1 MRNASVN
8 NLDLKGYSVLF
19 MISFNNVSKNYGG
32 QILYENASFILRPGD
47 KVGLVGPNGAGKTTV
62 FRVLMK
68 EEGFDGGSITVPEKI
83 RVAYFSQNIGEMKG
97 RTVIEEVMSG
107 SAKASEL
114 AVQIRKI
121 EKMLENDLD
130 PDEMEKVLI
139 QLGDYQT
146 EFEKLGGYDLDVR
159 AKEII
164 TGLGV
169 MPYDHDRDVGLFSG
183 GWRMRIALAKVLI
196 QAPDVILLDE
206 PTNYLDLESIVW
218 LEDWLKSFK
227 GAVLMTSHDRDFMNG
242 IVNRIIEVNNKAIT
256 TYTGDYDYYEKEK
269 EIRKVQQVAQYE
281 SQQAMLQ
288 KEEEFIAKFAARASH
303 AAQVQSRVKKIDKIE
318 RVELPPED
326 VVMDFSFPVPPR
338 GSNDIVIMKNL
349 AKTWMR
355 DDGTPQKVFSDL
367 TATVNRLDKIAVVGV
382 NGAGKSTLL
391 KVICGLTEASGG
403 ETSLGPSI
411 KAGYFSQFSL
421 DLLNPENTVLEE
433 ISSRL
438 PLASNGYIR
447 NLLAAFLFRGDDVE
461 KKIKILSGGEKSR
474 VVLATLMSNSNN
486 LLVLDEPTNHLD
498 LKSRDVLLKALKD
511 FEGTV
516 MYVSHDRHFLHGLS
530 NRVFEVDKG
539 GIRVFESNF
548 QYYMDKKN
556 AEG

>member
-1 MRNASVN
+1 
-8 NLDLKGYSVLF
+8 

-68 EEGFDGGSITVPEKI
+68 EEGFDGGSITVPEKV

-114 AVQIRKI
+114 ASEMRKI
-121 EKMLENDLD
+121 EVMLESDLD

-169 MPYDHDRDVGLFSG
+169 MPYDHERDVGLFSG

-218 LEDWLKSFK
+218 LEEWLKGFK

-242 IVNRIIEVNNKAIT
+242 IVNRIIEVANKAIT

-269 EIRKVQQVAQYE
+269 EIRKVQQIAQYE

-303 AAQVQSRVKKIDKIE
+303 AAQVQSRVKKIDKID

-326 VVMDFSFPVPPR
+326 IVMDFTFPVPGR
-338 GSNDIVIMKNL
+338 GSNDVVAMKGL
-349 AKTWMR
+349 AKNWTR
-355 DDGTPQKVFSDL
+355 DDGTIHKVFSDL

-391 KVICGLTEASGG
+391 KVICKLTEASSGDCVV
-403 ETSLGPSI
+403 GPSI
-411 KAGYFSQFSL
+411 QVGYFSQFSL
-421 DLLNPENTVLEE
+421 DLLNPDNTVLEE
-433 ISSRL
+433 ISNRL
-438 PLASNGYIR
+438 PQASNGYIR

-461 KKIKILSGGEKSR
+461 KKIKVLSGGEKSR
-474 VVLATLMSNSNN
+474 VVLATLMSSNNN
-486 LLVLDEPTNHLD
+486 LLILDEPTNHLD
-498 LKSRDVLLKALKD
+498 LKSRDVLLNALKT

-539 GIRVFESNF
+539 GIRVFDSNF
-548 QYYMDKKN
+548 QYYVEKKKT
-556 AEG
+556 EG

>member
-1 MRNASVN
+1 
-8 NLDLKGYSVLF
+8 

-47 KVGLVGPNGAGKTTV
+47 KAGLVGPNGAGKTTV

-68 EEGFDGGSITVPEKI
+68 EEGIDGGSITVPDKI

-114 AVQIRKI
+114 AREMRRI
-121 EKMLENDLD
+121 EKLLETDLD

-164 TGLGV
+164 TGLGI

-196 QAPDVILLDE
+196 QTPDVILLDE

-218 LEDWLKSFK
+218 LEEWLKSFK

-242 IVNRIIEVNNKAIT
+242 IVNRIIEVANKTIT
-256 TYTGDYDYYEKEK
+256 TYTGNYDYYEKEK
-269 EIRKVQQVAQYE
+269 EIRKEQQIAQYE
-281 SQQAMLQ
+281 SQQAMLA

-303 AAQVQSRVKKIDKIE
+303 AAQVQSRVKKLDKID

-326 VVMDFSFPVPPR
+326 IVMDFTFPEPPR
-338 GSNDIVIMKNL
+338 GSNDVVTMKNL
-349 AKTWMR
+349 SKTWTR
-355 DDGTPQKVFSDL
+355 DDGTPHKVFSGL

-391 KVICGLTEASGG
+391 KTICGLTEPSSG
-403 ETSLGPSI
+403 EVALGPSI

-421 DLLNPENTVLEE
+421 DLLDPEATILEE

-438 PLASNGYIR
+438 PHASNGYIR

-461 KKIKILSGGEKSR
+461 KKIKVLSGGEKSR
-474 VVLATLMSNSNN
+474 VVLATLMSNNNN
-486 LLVLDEPTNHLD
+486 LLILDEPTNHLD
-498 LKSRDVLLKALKD
+498 LKSRDVLLKALKEFD
-511 FEGTV
+511 GTV

-539 GIRVFESNF
+539 GIRVFESNY
-548 QYYMDKKN
+548 QYYLDKKKSEAN
-556 AEG
+556 A

>member
-1 MRNASVN
+1 
-8 NLDLKGYSVLF
+8 
-19 MISFNNVSKNYGG
+19 MISFNNVSKHYGG

-68 EEGFDGGSITVPEKI
+68 EEGFDGGSITVPEKV

-114 AVQIRKI
+114 AQKMRVI
-121 EKMLENDLD
+121 ETKLENDLD

-139 QLGDYQT
+139 ELGDYQT

-196 QAPDVILLDE
+196 QQPDVMLMDE

-218 LEDWLKSFK
+218 LEQWLKDYK

-242 IVNRIIEVNNKAIT
+242 IVNRIIEVANKQIT

-326 VVMDFSFPVPPR
+326 IVMDFSFPTPPR
-338 GSNDIVIMKNL
+338 GSNDVVMMKDL
-349 AKTWMR
+349 AKNWTR
-355 DDGTPQKVFSDL
+355 DDGTLHKIFSGL
-367 TATVNRLDKIAVVGV
+367 TATVNRQDKISVVGV

-391 KVICGLTEASGG
+391 KVICNLTEASGG
-403 ETSLGPSI
+403 ECSIGPSI
-411 KAGYFSQFSL
+411 QVGYFSQFSL
-421 DLLNPENTVLEE
+421 DLLNPENTVLDE
-433 ISSRL
+433 ISNRL
-438 PLASNGYIR
+438 PHASNGYIR

-461 KKIKILSGGEKSR
+461 KKIKVLSGGEKSR
-474 VVLATLMSNSNN
+474 VVLATLMSSNNN

-498 LKSRDVLLKALKD
+498 LKSRDVLLNALKTFD
-511 FEGTV
+511 GTV
-516 MYVSHDRHFLHGLS
+516 MFVSHDRHFLHGLS

-539 GIRVFESNF
+539 GIRVFDTNF
-548 QYYMDKKN
+548 QYYLDKKKS
-556 AEG
+556 EE

>member
-1 MRNASVN
+1 
-8 NLDLKGYSVLF
+8 
-19 MISFNNVSKNYGG
+19 MISFNNVSKHYGG

-68 EEGFDGGSITVPEKI
+68 EEGFDGGSITVPEKV

-114 AVQIRKI
+114 AQKMRVI
-121 EKMLENDLD
+121 ETKLENDLD

-139 QLGDYQT
+139 ELGDYQT

-196 QAPDVILLDE
+196 QQPDVMLMDE

-218 LEDWLKSFK
+218 LEQWLKDYK

-326 VVMDFSFPVPPR
+326 IVMDFSFPTPPR
-338 GSNDIVIMKNL
+338 GSNDVVMMKEL
-349 AKTWMR
+349 AKNWTR
-355 DDGTPQKVFSDL
+355 DDGTLHKIFSGL

-391 KVICGLTEASGG
+391 KVICNLTEASGG
-403 ETSLGPSI
+403 ECSIGPSI
-411 KAGYFSQFSL
+411 QVGYFSQFSL
-421 DLLNPENTVLEE
+421 DLLNPENTVLDE
-433 ISSRL
+433 ISNRL
-438 PLASNGYIR
+438 PHASNGYIR

-474 VVLATLMSNSNN
+474 VVLATLMSSNNN
-486 LLVLDEPTNHLD
+486 LLILDEPTNHLD
-498 LKSRDVLLKALKD
+498 LKSRDVLLNALKTFD
-511 FEGTV
+511 GTV

-539 GIRVFESNF
+539 GIRVFDTNF
-548 QYYMDKKN
+548 QYYVDKKKE
-556 AEG
+556 EG

>member
-1 MRNASVN
+1 
-8 NLDLKGYSVLF
+8 
-19 MISFNNVSKNYGG
+19 
-32 QILYENASFILRPGD
+32 
-47 KVGLVGPNGAGKTTV
+47 
-62 FRVLMK
+62 MK

-114 AVQIRKI
+114 AVEIRKI
-121 EKMLENDLD
+121 EKMLDGEIPLSDT
-130 PDEMEKVLI
+130 EMEKVLNK
-139 QLGDYQT
+139 LGDYQT
-146 EFEKLGGYDLDVR
+146 DFEKLGGYDLDTR

-169 MPYDHDRDVGLFSG
+169 MPYDHDRDVSLFSG
-183 GWRMRIALAKVLI
+183 GWRMRIALAKILI
-196 QAPDVILLDE
+196 QVPDVILLDE

-218 LEDWLKSFK
+218 LEEWLKGFK

-242 IVNRIIEVNNKAIT
+242 IVNRIIEVNNKTIT

-269 EIRKVQQVAQYE
+269 DIRKDQ
-281 SQQAMLQ
+281 QQAQFERQQDMLA

-303 AAQVQSRVKKIDKIE
+303 AAQVQSRVKKLDKIE
-318 RVELPPED
+318 RVEMPPED
-326 VVMDFSFPVPPR
+326 IVMDFSFPVPPR
-338 GSNDIVIMKNL
+338 GSNDIVITKDLGKSWN
-349 AKTWMR
+349 R
-355 DDGTPQKVFSDL
+355 DDGVLHKVFSGL

-391 KVICGLTEASGG
+391 KVICGLTEASSG
-403 ETSLGPSI
+403 ESSLGPSI

-433 ISSRL
+433 ITQRL

-447 NLLAAFLFRGDDVE
+447 NLLAAFLFRGDDVD

-474 VVLATLMSNSNN
+474 VVLATLMSNNNN
-486 LLVLDEPTNHLD
+486 LLILDEPTNHLD
-498 LKSRDVLLKALKD
+498 LKSREVLLNALKE

-548 QYYMDKKN
+548 QYYVEKKK
-556 AEG
+556 AEV

>member
-1 MRNASVN
+1 
-8 NLDLKGYSVLF
+8 

-47 KVGLVGPNGAGKTTV
+47 KAGLVGPNGAGKTTV

-68 EEGFDGGSITVPEKI
+68 EEGFDGGSITVPDKI

-114 AVQIRKI
+114 ATEIRKI
-121 EKMLENDLD
+121 EKKLEEELD

-146 EFEKLGGYDLDVR
+146 EFEKLGGYDLDTR

-183 GWRMRIALAKVLI
+183 GWRMRIALAKILI
-196 QAPDVILLDE
+196 QNPDVILLDE

-218 LEDWLKSFK
+218 LEEWLKSFK

-242 IVNRIIEVNNKAIT
+242 IVNRIIEVANKTIT

-269 EIRKVQQVAQYE
+269 EIRKVQQIAQFE

-303 AAQVQSRVKKIDKIE
+303 AAQVQSRVKKLDKID
-318 RVELPPED
+318 RVELPAED
-326 VVMDFSFPVPPR
+326 IVMDFSFPEPPR
-338 GSNDIVIMKNL
+338 GSNDVVTMRDL
-349 AKTWMR
+349 AKTWTR
-355 DDGTPQKVFSDL
+355 DDGTPHRVFSGL
-367 TATVNRLDKIAVVGV
+367 TATVHRLDKIAVVGV

-391 KVICGLTEASGG
+391 KTICGLTEPSGG
-403 ETSLGPSI
+403 EVSLGPSI

-421 DLLNPENTVLEE
+421 DLLDPESTVLEE

-438 PLASNGYIR
+438 PHASNGYIR

-461 KKIKILSGGEKSR
+461 KKIKVLSGGEKSR
-474 VVLATLMSNSNN
+474 VVLATLMSNNNN
-486 LLVLDEPTNHLD
+486 LLILDEPTNHLD
-498 LKSRDVLLKALKD
+498 LKSRDVLLKALKEFD
-511 FEGTV
+511 GTV

-539 GIRVFESNF
+539 GIRIFESGF
-548 QYYMDKKN
+548 HYYVDKKK
-556 AEG
+556 AEGHA

>member
-1 MRNASVN
+1 
-8 NLDLKGYSVLF
+8 

-114 AVQIRKI
+114 ARKMREI
-121 EKMLENDLD
+121 ELKLESDLD
-130 PDEMEKVLI
+130 PDEMEKVLFE
-139 QLGDYQT
+139 LGDYQT

-196 QAPDVILLDE
+196 QNPDVILLDE

-218 LEDWLKSFK
+218 LEEWLKAFK

-242 IVNRIIEVNNKAIT
+242 IVNRIIEVANKAIT

-326 VVMDFSFPVPPR
+326 IVMDFSFPTPPR
-338 GSNDIVIMKNL
+338 GSNDVVMMKNL
-349 AKTWMR
+349 AKSWTR
-355 DDGTPQKVFSDL
+355 DDGALHKVFSGL

-391 KVICGLTEASGG
+391 KVICDLTEATSG
-403 ETSLGPSI
+403 ECSVGPSI
-411 KAGYFSQFSL
+411 QVGYFSQFSL

-433 ISSRL
+433 ISNRL
-438 PLASNGYIR
+438 PHASNGYIR

-474 VVLATLMSNSNN
+474 VVLATLMSNNNN
-486 LLVLDEPTNHLD
+486 LLILDEPTNHLD
-498 LKSRDVLLKALKD
+498 LKSRDVLLNALKSFD
-511 FEGTV
+511 GTV

-539 GIRVFESNF
+539 GIRVFDSNF
-548 QYYMDKKN
+548 NYYLEKKRS
-556 AEG
+556 EV

>member
-1 MRNASVN
+1 
-8 NLDLKGYSVLF
+8 

-68 EEGFDGGSITVPEKI
+68 EEGFDGGSITVPEKV

-114 AVQIRKI
+114 AQKMRVI
-121 EKMLENDLD
+121 ETKLESDLD

-139 QLGDYQT
+139 ELGDYQT
-146 EFEKLGGYDLDVR
+146 EFEKLGGYDLDTR

-196 QAPDVILLDE
+196 QQPDVMLMDE

-218 LEDWLKSFK
+218 LEEWLKSFK

-242 IVNRIIEVNNKAIT
+242 IVNRIIEVNNRAIT

-326 VVMDFSFPVPPR
+326 IVMDFSFPIPPR
-338 GSNDIVIMKNL
+338 GSNDVVMMKGL
-349 AKTWMR
+349 AKNWTR
-355 DDGTPQKVFSDL
+355 DDGSIHKIFSGL

-391 KVICGLTEASGG
+391 KVICDMTKASAG
-403 ETSLGPSI
+403 ECSIGPSI
-411 KAGYFSQFSL
+411 QVGYFSQFSL

-433 ISSRL
+433 ISNRL
-438 PLASNGYIR
+438 PHSSNGYIR

-461 KKIKILSGGEKSR
+461 KKIKVLSGGEKSR
-474 VVLATLMSNSNN
+474 VVLATLMSNNNN
-486 LLVLDEPTNHLD
+486 LLILDEPTNHLD
-498 LKSRDVLLKALKD
+498 LKSRDVLLNALKT

-539 GIRVFESNF
+539 GIRVFDSNF
-548 QYYMDKKN
+548 QYYVDKKK
-556 AEG
+556 AEA

>member
-1 MRNASVN
+1 
-8 NLDLKGYSVLF
+8 
-19 MISFNNVSKNYGG
+19 MISFNNVSKHYGG
-32 QILYENASFILRPGD
+32 QIIYDNSSFILRPGD

-62 FRVLMK
+62 FRILTK

-114 AVQIRKI
+114 AIEIKKI
-121 EKMLENDLD
+121 EKMLDGEIPLSD
-130 PDEMEKVLI
+130 DEMEKVLY
-139 QLGDYQT
+139 QLGDFQT
-146 EFEKLGGYDLDVR
+146 DFEKLGGYDLDTR

-169 MPYDHDRDVGLFSG
+169 MPYDHDRDVSMFSG
-183 GWRMRIALAKVLI
+183 GWRMRIALAKILI
-196 QAPDVILLDE
+196 QVPDVILLDE

-218 LEDWLKSFK
+218 LEEWLKSFK

-242 IVNRIIEVNNKAIT
+242 IVNRIIEVNNKTIT

-269 EIRKVQQVAQYE
+269 EIRKDQQLAQFE
-281 SQQAMLQ
+281 RQQDMLA

-303 AAQVQSRVKKIDKIE
+303 AAQVQSRVKKLDKIE
-318 RVELPPED
+318 RVEMPPED
-326 VVMDFSFPVPPR
+326 IVMDFSFPIPPR
-338 GSNDIVIMKNL
+338 GSNDIVIMKDL
-349 AKTWMR
+349 AKNWTR
-355 DDGTPQKVFSDL
+355 DDGTLHKVFSGL

-391 KVICGLTEASGG
+391 KVICGLTEASNG
-403 ETSLGPSI
+403 ESSLGPSI

-433 ISSRL
+433 ISNRL
-438 PLASNGYIR
+438 PHVSNGYIR

-474 VVLATLMSNSNN
+474 VVLATLMSNNNN
-486 LLVLDEPTNHLD
+486 LLILDEPTNHLD
-498 LKSRDVLLKALKD
+498 LKSRDVLLNALKE

-548 QYYMDKKN
+548 QYYVEKKKT
-556 AEG
+556 EV

>member
-1 MRNASVN
+1 
-8 NLDLKGYSVLF
+8 
-19 MISFNNVSKNYGG
+19 MISFNNVSKHYGG

-68 EEGFDGGSITVPEKI
+68 EEGFDGGSITVPEKV

-114 AVQIRKI
+114 AQKMRVI
-121 EKMLENDLD
+121 ETKLENDLD

-139 QLGDYQT
+139 ELGDYQT

-196 QAPDVILLDE
+196 QQPDVMLMDE

-218 LEDWLKSFK
+218 LEQWLKDYK

-242 IVNRIIEVNNKAIT
+242 IVNRIIEVANKQIT

-326 VVMDFSFPVPPR
+326 IVMDFSFPTPPR
-338 GSNDIVIMKNL
+338 GSNDVVMMKDL
-349 AKTWMR
+349 AKSWTR
-355 DDGTPQKVFSDL
+355 DDGTLHKIFSGL
-367 TATVNRLDKIAVVGV
+367 TATVNRQDKISVVGV

-391 KVICGLTEASGG
+391 KVICNLTEASGG
-403 ETSLGPSI
+403 ECSIGPSI
-411 KAGYFSQFSL
+411 QVGYFSQFSL

-433 ISSRL
+433 ISNRL
-438 PLASNGYIR
+438 PHASNGYIR

-474 VVLATLMSNSNN
+474 VVLATLMSSNNN

-511 FEGTV
+511 FDGTV
-516 MYVSHDRHFLHGLS
+516 MFVSHDRHFLHGLS

-539 GIRVFESNF
+539 GIRVFDTNF
-548 QYYMDKKN
+548 QYYVDKKK
-556 AEG
+556 AEA

>member
-1 MRNASVN
+1 
-8 NLDLKGYSVLF
+8 
-19 MISFNNVSKNYGG
+19 
-32 QILYENASFILRPGD
+32 
-47 KVGLVGPNGAGKTTV
+47 
-62 FRVLMK
+62 MK
-68 EEGFDGGSITVPEKI
+68 EEGFDGGSITVPDKV

-107 SAKASEL
+107 SVKASEL
-114 AVQIRKI
+114 ATKMRLI
-121 EKMLENDLD
+121 EKQLEGDLD
-130 PDEMEKVLI
+130 PDEMEKILI
-139 QLGDYQT
+139 ELGDYQT

-169 MPYDHDRDVGLFSG
+169 MPYDHERDVGQFSG

-196 QAPDVILLDE
+196 QNPDVILLDE

-218 LEDWLKSFK
+218 LEEWLKTFK
-227 GAVLMTSHDRDFMNG
+227 GAILMTSHDRDFMNG
-242 IVNRIIEVNNKAIT
+242 IVNRIIEVANKAIT
-256 TYTGDYDYYEKEK
+256 TYTGNYDYYEKEK

-326 VVMDFSFPVPPR
+326 IVMDFSFPVPPR
-338 GSNDIVIMKNL
+338 GSNDVVIMKTL
-349 AKTWMR
+349 AKTWSR
-355 DDGTPQKVFSDL
+355 DDGTPHKVFSGL

-391 KVICGLTEASGG
+391 KVICGLTQASEG
-403 ETSLGPSI
+403 ESSLGPSI
-411 KAGYFSQFSL
+411 QAGYFSQFSL

-438 PLASNGYIR
+438 PHSSNGYIR

-461 KKIKILSGGEKSR
+461 KKIKVLSGGEKSR
-474 VVLATLMSNSNN
+474 VVLATLMSNNYN
-486 LLVLDEPTNHLD
+486 LLILDEPTNHLD
-498 LKSRDVLLKALKD
+498 LKSRDVLLKALKE

-516 MYVSHDRHFLHGLS
+516 MYVSHDRHFLHSLS
-530 NRVFEVDKG
+530 NKVFEVDKG
-539 GIRVFESNF
+539 GIRVFETGFN
-548 QYYMDKKN
+548 YYLDKKKS
-556 AEG
+556 ESL

>member
-1 MRNASVN
+1 
-8 NLDLKGYSVLF
+8 

-32 QILYENASFILRPGD
+32 QIIYENSSFILRPGD
-47 KVGLVGPNGAGKTTV
+47 KAGLVGPNGAGKTTV

-114 AVQIRKI
+114 AIEIKKI
-121 EKMLENDLD
+121 EKMLDGEIPLSD
-130 PDEMEKVLI
+130 DEMEKVLYK
-139 QLGDYQT
+139 LGDYQT
-146 EFEKLGGYDLDVR
+146 DFEKLGGYDLDTR

-164 TGLGV
+164 TGLGI

-183 GWRMRIALAKVLI
+183 GWRMRIALAKILI
-196 QAPDVILLDE
+196 QVPDVILLDE

-218 LEDWLKSFK
+218 LEEWLKSFK

-242 IVNRIIEVNNKAIT
+242 IVNRIIEVNNKTIT

-269 EIRKVQQVAQYE
+269 EIRKDQQLAQFE
-281 SQQAMLQ
+281 RQQDMLA

-303 AAQVQSRVKKIDKIE
+303 AAQVQSRVKKLDKID
-318 RVELPPED
+318 RVEMPPED
-326 VVMDFSFPVPPR
+326 IVMDFTFPVPPR
-338 GSNDIVIMKNL
+338 GSNDIVIMKDLGKN
-349 AKTWMR
+349 WNR
-355 DDGTPQKVFSDL
+355 DDGTLHQVFSGL

-391 KVICGLTEASGG
+391 KVICGLTEASSG
-403 ETSLGPSI
+403 ESSLGPSI

-438 PLASNGYIR
+438 PHASNGYIR

-474 VVLATLMSNSNN
+474 VVLATLMSNNNN
-486 LLVLDEPTNHLD
+486 LLILDEPTNHLD
-498 LKSRDVLLKALKD
+498 LKSRDVLLNALKE

-548 QYYMDKKN
+548 QYYAEKKKSE
-556 AEG
+556 ASQL

>member
-1 MRNASVN
+1 
-8 NLDLKGYSVLF
+8 

-32 QILYENASFILRPGD
+32 QILYENASFMLRPGD
-47 KVGLVGPNGAGKTTV
+47 KAGLVGPNGAGKTTV

-68 EEGFDGGSITVPEKI
+68 EEGFDGGSITVPDKL

-114 AVQIRKI
+114 ASEMRKI
-121 EKMLENDLD
+121 EKMLETDMD

-196 QAPDVILLDE
+196 QQPDVMLMDE
-206 PTNYLDLESIVW
+206 PTNYLDLESIIW
-218 LEDWLKSFK
+218 LEQWLKDYK

-242 IVNRIIEVNNKAIT
+242 IVNRIIEVNNKTIT

-269 EIRKVQQVAQYE
+269 EIRKVQQIAQYE

-326 VVMDFSFPVPPR
+326 VVMDFTFPVPPR
-338 GSNDIVIMKNL
+338 GSNDVVVMKDL
-349 AKTWMR
+349 AKTWTR
-355 DDGTPQKVFSDL
+355 DDGTPHSVFSGL
-367 TATVNRLDKIAVVGV
+367 TATVHRQDKIAVVGV

-391 KVICGLTEASGG
+391 KVICGLTEATKG
-403 ETSLGPSI
+403 ESSLGPSI

-421 DLLNPENTVLEE
+421 DLLNPDNTVLEE

-438 PLASNGYIR
+438 PHATNGYIR

-461 KKIKILSGGEKSR
+461 KKIKVLSGGEKSR
-474 VVLATLMSNSNN
+474 VVLATLMSNNNN
-486 LLVLDEPTNHLD
+486 LLILDEPTNHLD
-498 LKSRDVLLKALKD
+498 LKSRDVLLNALKGFD
-511 FEGTV
+511 GTV

-548 QYYMDKKN
+548 QYYLDKKKSEMQN
-556 AEG
+556 

>member
-19 MISFNNVSKNYGG
+19 MISFNSVSKNYGG

-218 LEDWLKSFK
+218 LEEWLKSFK

>member
-1 MRNASVN
+1 
-8 NLDLKGYSVLF
+8 
-19 MISFNNVSKNYGG
+19 MISFNNVSKHYGG

-114 AVQIRKI
+114 AQKMRVI
-121 EKMLENDLD
+121 EKKLEGDLD

-139 QLGDYQT
+139 ELGDYQT

-196 QAPDVILLDE
+196 QQPDVMLMDE

-218 LEDWLKSFK
+218 LEQWLKDYK

-242 IVNRIIEVNNKAIT
+242 IVNRIIEVANKQIT

-326 VVMDFSFPVPPR
+326 IVMDFSFPTPPR
-338 GSNDIVIMKNL
+338 GSNDVVMMKNL
-349 AKTWMR
+349 AKNWTR
-355 DDGTPQKVFSDL
+355 DDGTIHKIFSGL
-367 TATVNRLDKIAVVGV
+367 TATVNRQDKISVVGV

-391 KVICGLTEASGG
+391 KVICNLTEASGG
-403 ETSLGPSI
+403 ECSIGPSI
-411 KAGYFSQFSL
+411 QVGYFSQFSL

-433 ISSRL
+433 ISNRL
-438 PLASNGYIR
+438 PHSSNGYIR

-461 KKIKILSGGEKSR
+461 KKIKVLSGGEKSR
-474 VVLATLMSNSNN
+474 VVLATLMSSNNN

-511 FEGTV
+511 FDGTV
-516 MYVSHDRHFLHGLS
+516 MFVSHDRHFLHGLS

-539 GIRVFESNF
+539 GIRVFDTNF
-548 QYYMDKKN
+548 QYYLDKKK
-556 AEG
+556 AEA

>member
-1 MRNASVN
+1 
-8 NLDLKGYSVLF
+8 
-19 MISFNNVSKNYGG
+19 MISFNSVSKNYGG
-32 QILYENASFILRPGD
+32 QILYENASFVLRPGD

-62 FRVLMK
+62 FRILMK
-68 EEGFDGGSITVPEKI
+68 EEGFDGGSITVPDKV

-114 AVQIRKI
+114 AAKMKTI
-121 EKMLENDLD
+121 ETMLENELD

-169 MPYDHDRDVGLFSG
+169 MPYDHDRDVSLFSG

-196 QAPDVILLDE
+196 QSPDVILLDE

-218 LEDWLKSFK
+218 LEEWLKSFK

-242 IVNRIIEVNNKAIT
+242 IVNRIIEVNNRAIT
-256 TYTGDYDYYEKEK
+256 TYTGNFDYYEKER
-269 EIRKVQQVAQYE
+269 EIRKDQQIAQYE

-303 AAQVQSRVKKIDKIE
+303 AAQVQSRVKKIDKID

-349 AKTWMR
+349 AKSWTR
-355 DDGTPQKVFSDL
+355 DDGTPHKVFSGL

-391 KVICGLTEASGG
+391 KVICGLTEASSG
-403 ETSLGPSI
+403 ETSLGPSV

-438 PLASNGYIR
+438 PHASNGYIR

-461 KKIKILSGGEKSR
+461 KKIKVLSGGEKSR

-486 LLVLDEPTNHLD
+486 LLILDEPTNHLD
-498 LKSRDVLLKALKD
+498 LKSRDVLLNALKE

-548 QYYMDKKN
+548 QYYVDKKKT
-556 AEG
+556 EG

>member
-1 MRNASVN
+1 
-8 NLDLKGYSVLF
+8 
-19 MISFNNVSKNYGG
+19 MISFNNVSKHYGG

-68 EEGFDGGSITVPEKI
+68 EEGFDGGSITVPEKV

-114 AVQIRKI
+114 AQKMRVI
-121 EKMLENDLD
+121 ETKLENDLD

-139 QLGDYQT
+139 ELGDYQT

-196 QAPDVILLDE
+196 QQPDVMLMDE

-218 LEDWLKSFK
+218 LEQWLKDYK

-326 VVMDFSFPVPPR
+326 IVMDFSFPTPPR
-338 GSNDIVIMKNL
+338 GSNDVVMMKDL
-349 AKTWMR
+349 AKNWTR
-355 DDGTPQKVFSDL
+355 DDGTLHKIFSGL

-391 KVICGLTEASGG
+391 KVICNLTEASGG
-403 ETSLGPSI
+403 ECSVGPSI
-411 KAGYFSQFSL
+411 QVGYFSQFSL

-433 ISSRL
+433 ISNRL
-438 PLASNGYIR
+438 PHASNGYIR

-474 VVLATLMSNSNN
+474 VVLATLMSSNNN
-486 LLVLDEPTNHLD
+486 LLILDEPTNHLD
-498 LKSRDVLLKALKD
+498 LKSRDVLLNALKAFD
-511 FEGTV
+511 GTV

-539 GIRVFESNF
+539 GIRVFDTNF
-548 QYYMDKKN
+548 QYYVDKKKE
-556 AEG
+556 EG

>member
-1 MRNASVN
+1 
-8 NLDLKGYSVLF
+8 

-32 QILYENASFILRPGD
+32 QIIYENSSFILRPGD
-47 KVGLVGPNGAGKTTV
+47 KAGLVGPNGAGKTTV

-114 AVQIRKI
+114 AIEIKKI
-121 EKMLENDLD
+121 EKMLDGEIPLSD
-130 PDEMEKVLI
+130 DEMEKVLYK
-139 QLGDYQT
+139 LGDYQT
-146 EFEKLGGYDLDVR
+146 DFEKLGGYDLDTR

-164 TGLGV
+164 TGLGI
-169 MPYDHDRDVGLFSG
+169 MPYDHDRDVSLFSG
-183 GWRMRIALAKVLI
+183 GWRMRIALAKILI
-196 QAPDVILLDE
+196 QVPDVILLDE

-218 LEDWLKSFK
+218 LEEWLKSFK

-242 IVNRIIEVNNKAIT
+242 IVNRIIEVNNKTIT

-269 EIRKVQQVAQYE
+269 EIRKDQQLAQFE
-281 SQQAMLQ
+281 RQQDMLA

-303 AAQVQSRVKKIDKIE
+303 AAQVQSRVKKLDKID
-318 RVELPPED
+318 RVEMPPED
-326 VVMDFSFPVPPR
+326 IVMDFTFPVPPR
-338 GSNDIVIMKNL
+338 GSNDIVIMKDLGKN
-349 AKTWMR
+349 WNR
-355 DDGTPQKVFSDL
+355 DDGTLHQVFSGL

-391 KVICGLTEASGG
+391 KVICGLTEASSG
-403 ETSLGPSI
+403 ESSLGPSI
-411 KAGYFSQFSL
+411 NAGYFSQFSL

-438 PLASNGYIR
+438 PHASNGYIR

-474 VVLATLMSNSNN
+474 VVLATLMSNNNN
-486 LLVLDEPTNHLD
+486 LLILDEPTNHLD
-498 LKSRDVLLKALKD
+498 LKSRDVLLNALKE

-539 GIRVFESNF
+539 GIRIFESNF
-548 QYYMDKKN
+548 QYYAEKKKSE
-556 AEG
+556 ASQL

>member
-1 MRNASVN
+1 
-8 NLDLKGYSVLF
+8 
-19 MISFNNVSKNYGG
+19 MISFNNVSKHYGG
-32 QILYENASFILRPGD
+32 QIIYDNSSFILRPGD

-62 FRVLMK
+62 FRILTK

-83 RVAYFSQNIGEMKG
+83 RLAYFSQNIGEMKG

-114 AVQIRKI
+114 AIEIKKI
-121 EKMLENDLD
+121 EKMLDGEIPLSG
-130 PDEMEKVLI
+130 DEMEKVLY
-139 QLGDYQT
+139 QLGDFQT
-146 EFEKLGGYDLDVR
+146 DFEKLGGYDLDTR

-164 TGLGV
+164 TGLGI
-169 MPYDHDRDVGLFSG
+169 MPYDHDRDVSMFSG
-183 GWRMRIALAKVLI
+183 GWRMRIALAKILI
-196 QAPDVILLDE
+196 QVPDVILLDE

-218 LEDWLKSFK
+218 LEEWLKSFK

-242 IVNRIIEVNNKAIT
+242 IVNRIIEVNNKTIT

-269 EIRKVQQVAQYE
+269 EIRKDQQLAQFE
-281 SQQAMLQ
+281 RQQDMLA

-303 AAQVQSRVKKIDKIE
+303 AAQVQSRVKKLDKIE
-318 RVELPPED
+318 RVEMPPED
-326 VVMDFSFPVPPR
+326 IVMDFSFPIPPR
-338 GSNDIVIMKNL
+338 GSNDIVIMKDL
-349 AKTWMR
+349 AKNWTR
-355 DDGTPQKVFSDL
+355 DDGTLHKVFSGL

-391 KVICGLTEASGG
+391 KVICGLTEASNG
-403 ETSLGPSI
+403 ESSLGPSI

-438 PLASNGYIR
+438 PHVSNGYIR

-474 VVLATLMSNSNN
+474 VVLATLMSNNNN
-486 LLVLDEPTNHLD
+486 LLILDEPTNHLD
-498 LKSRDVLLKALKD
+498 LKSRDVLLNALKE

-548 QYYMDKKN
+548 QYYVEKKKTEN
-556 AEG
+556 

>member
-1 MRNASVN
+1 
-8 NLDLKGYSVLF
+8 
-19 MISFNNVSKNYGG
+19 MISFNNVSKHYGG
-32 QILYENASFILRPGD
+32 QILYENASFMLRPGD
-47 KVGLVGPNGAGKTTV
+47 KAGLVGPNGAGKTTV

-68 EEGFDGGSITVPEKI
+68 EEGFDGGSITVPEKL

-114 AVQIRKI
+114 ASEMRKI
-121 EKMLENDLD
+121 EKQLEGDLD

-196 QAPDVILLDE
+196 QQPDVILLDE
-206 PTNYLDLESIVW
+206 PTNYLDLESIIW
-218 LEDWLKSFK
+218 LEEWLKTFK
-227 GAVLMTSHDRDFMNG
+227 GAIIMTSHDRDFMNG
-242 IVNRIIEVNNKAIT
+242 IVNRIIEVANKTIT

-269 EIRKVQQVAQYE
+269 EIRKVQQIAQHE
-281 SQQAMLQ
+281 SQQAMLK

-303 AAQVQSRVKKIDKIE
+303 AAQVQSRVKKLDKID

-326 VVMDFSFPVPPR
+326 IVMDFTFPVPPR
-338 GSNDIVIMKNL
+338 GSNDVVVMKDL
-349 AKTWMR
+349 AKTWIR
-355 DDGTPQKVFSDL
+355 DDGTPHNVFSGL

-391 KVICGLTEASGG
+391 KVICGLTEATKG
-403 ETSLGPSI
+403 ESSLGPSI

-421 DLLNPENTVLEE
+421 DLLDPEATVLEE

-438 PLASNGYIR
+438 PHASNGYIR

-461 KKIKILSGGEKSR
+461 KKIKVLSGGEKSR
-474 VVLATLMSNSNN
+474 VVLATLMSNNNN
-486 LLVLDEPTNHLD
+486 LLILDEPTNHLD
-498 LKSRDVLLKALKD
+498 LKSLDVLLNALKTFD
-511 FEGTV
+511 GTV

-530 NRVFEVDKG
+530 NKVFEVDKG
-539 GIRVFESNF
+539 GIRVFETGF
-548 QYYMDKKN
+548 QYYLDKKK
-556 AEG
+556 AEMQQ

>member
-1 MRNASVN
+1 
-8 NLDLKGYSVLF
+8 
-19 MISFNNVSKNYGG
+19 MISFNNVSKHYGG

-68 EEGFDGGSITVPEKI
+68 EEGFDGGSITVPEKV

-114 AVQIRKI
+114 AQKMRVI
-121 EKMLENDLD
+121 ETKLENDLD

-139 QLGDYQT
+139 ELGDYQT

-196 QAPDVILLDE
+196 QQPDVMLMDE

-218 LEDWLKSFK
+218 LEQWLKDYK

-242 IVNRIIEVNNKAIT
+242 IVNRIIEVANKQIT

-326 VVMDFSFPVPPR
+326 IVMDFSFPTPPR
-338 GSNDIVIMKNL
+338 GSNDVVMMKDL
-349 AKTWMR
+349 AKNWTR
-355 DDGTPQKVFSDL
+355 DDGTIHKIFSGL
-367 TATVNRLDKIAVVGV
+367 TATVNRQDKIAVVGV

-391 KVICGLTEASGG
+391 KVICNLTEASGG
-403 ETSLGPSI
+403 ECSVGPSI
-411 KAGYFSQFSL
+411 QVGYFSQFSL
-421 DLLNPENTVLEE
+421 DLLNPENTVLDE
-433 ISSRL
+433 ISNRL
-438 PLASNGYIR
+438 PHASNGYIR

-461 KKIKILSGGEKSR
+461 KKIKVLSGGEKSR
-474 VVLATLMSNSNN
+474 VVLATLMSSNNN
-486 LLVLDEPTNHLD
+486 LLILDEPTNHLD
-498 LKSRDVLLKALKD
+498 LKSRDVLLNALKTFD
-511 FEGTV
+511 GTV

-539 GIRVFESNF
+539 GIRVFDTNF
-548 QYYMDKKN
+548 QYYVDKKKE
-556 AEG
+556 EG

>member
-1 MRNASVN
+1 
-8 NLDLKGYSVLF
+8 

-114 AVQIRKI
+114 ARKMREI
-121 EKMLENDLD
+121 ELKLESDLD
-130 PDEMEKVLI
+130 PDEMEKVLFE
-139 QLGDYQT
+139 LGDYQT

-196 QAPDVILLDE
+196 QNPDVILLDE

-218 LEDWLKSFK
+218 LEEWLKAFK

-242 IVNRIIEVNNKAIT
+242 IVNRIIEVANKAIT

-326 VVMDFSFPVPPR
+326 IVMDFSFPTPPR
-338 GSNDIVIMKNL
+338 GSNDVVMMKNL
-349 AKTWMR
+349 AKSWTR
-355 DDGTPQKVFSDL
+355 DDGALHKVFQGL

-391 KVICGLTEASGG
+391 KVICDLTEATSG
-403 ETSLGPSI
+403 ECSVGPSI
-411 KAGYFSQFSL
+411 QVGYFSQFSL

-433 ISSRL
+433 ISNRL
-438 PLASNGYIR
+438 PHASNGYIR
-447 NLLAAFLFRGDDVE
+447 NLLAAFLFRGDDVD

-474 VVLATLMSNSNN
+474 VVLATLMSNNNN
-486 LLVLDEPTNHLD
+486 LLILDEPTNHLD
-498 LKSRDVLLKALKD
+498 LKSRDVLL
-511 FEGTV
+511 
-516 MYVSHDRHFLHGLS
+516 
-530 NRVFEVDKG
+530 
-539 GIRVFESNF
+539 
-548 QYYMDKKN
+548 N
-556 AEG
+556 AHN

>member
-1 MRNASVN
+1 
-8 NLDLKGYSVLF
+8 

-68 EEGFDGGSITVPEKI
+68 EEGFDGGSITVPDKI

-107 SAKASEL
+107 SVKASEL
-114 AVQIRKI
+114 ATKMRLI
-121 EKMLENDLD
+121 EKQLEGDLD

-139 QLGDYQT
+139 ELGDYQT

-196 QAPDVILLDE
+196 QNPDVILLDE

-218 LEDWLKSFK
+218 LEEWLKTFK
-227 GAVLMTSHDRDFMNG
+227 GAILMTSHDRDFMNG
-242 IVNRIIEVNNKAIT
+242 IVNRIIEVANKAIT
-256 TYTGDYDYYEKEK
+256 TYTGNYDYYEKEK

-326 VVMDFSFPVPPR
+326 IVMDFSFPVPPR
-338 GSNDIVIMKNL
+338 GSNDVVIMKTL
-349 AKTWMR
+349 AKTWSR
-355 DDGTPQKVFSDL
+355 DDGTPHKVFSGL

-391 KVICGLTEASGG
+391 KVICGLTQASEG
-403 ETSLGPSI
+403 ESSLGPSI
-411 KAGYFSQFSL
+411 QAGYFSQFSL

-438 PLASNGYIR
+438 PHSSNGYIR

-461 KKIKILSGGEKSR
+461 KKIKVLSGGEKSR
-474 VVLATLMSNSNN
+474 VVLATLMSNNYN
-486 LLVLDEPTNHLD
+486 LLILDEPTNHLD
-498 LKSRDVLLKALKD
+498 LKSRDVLLKALKE

-516 MYVSHDRHFLHGLS
+516 MYVSHDRHFLHSLS
-530 NRVFEVDKG
+530 NKVFEVDKG
-539 GIRVFESNF
+539 GIRVFETGF
-548 QYYMDKKN
+548 HYYLEKKKS
-556 AEG
+556 ESL

>member
-1 MRNASVN
+1 
-8 NLDLKGYSVLF
+8 
-19 MISFNNVSKNYGG
+19 MISFNNVSKHYGG

-114 AVQIRKI
+114 AQKMRVI
-121 EKMLENDLD
+121 EKKLEGDLD

-139 QLGDYQT
+139 ELGDYQT

-196 QAPDVILLDE
+196 QQPDVMLMDE

-218 LEDWLKSFK
+218 LEQWLKDYK

-242 IVNRIIEVNNKAIT
+242 IVNRIIEVANKQIT

-326 VVMDFSFPVPPR
+326 IVMDFSFPTPPR
-338 GSNDIVIMKNL
+338 GSNDVVMMKNL
-349 AKTWMR
+349 AKNWTR
-355 DDGTPQKVFSDL
+355 DDGTIHKIFSGL
-367 TATVNRLDKIAVVGV
+367 TATVNRQDKISVVGV

-391 KVICGLTEASGG
+391 KVICNLTEASGG
-403 ETSLGPSI
+403 ECSIGPSI
-411 KAGYFSQFSL
+411 QVGYFSQFSL
-421 DLLNPENTVLEE
+421 DLLNSENTVLEE
-433 ISSRL
+433 ISNRL
-438 PLASNGYIR
+438 PHSSNGYIR

-461 KKIKILSGGEKSR
+461 KKIKVLSGGEKSR
-474 VVLATLMSNSNN
+474 VVLATLMSSNNN

-511 FEGTV
+511 FDGTV
-516 MYVSHDRHFLHGLS
+516 MFVSHDRHFLHGLS

-539 GIRVFESNF
+539 GIRVFDTNF
-548 QYYMDKKN
+548 QYYLDKKK
-556 AEG
+556 AEA

>member
-1 MRNASVN
+1 
-8 NLDLKGYSVLF
+8 

-68 EEGFDGGSITVPEKI
+68 EEGFDGGSITVPDKV

-114 AVQIRKI
+114 AREMRKI
-121 EKMLENDLD
+121 EVMLENDLD

-196 QAPDVILLDE
+196 QVPDVILLDE

-218 LEDWLKSFK
+218 LEEWLKAYK

-242 IVNRIIEVNNKAIT
+242 IVNRIIEVNNRAIT

-326 VVMDFSFPVPPR
+326 IVMDFSFPTPPR
-338 GSNDIVIMKNL
+338 GSNDVVMMKNL
-349 AKTWMR
+349 AKAWIR
-355 DDGTPQKVFSDL
+355 DDGTEHKVFSGL

-391 KVICGLTEASGG
+391 KVICNLTESTSG
-403 ETSLGPSI
+403 ECSIGPSI
-411 KAGYFSQFSL
+411 QVGYFSQFSL
-421 DLLNPENTVLEE
+421 ELLNSENTVLEE
-433 ISSRL
+433 ISNRL
-438 PLASNGYIR
+438 PHSSNGYIR

-461 KKIKILSGGEKSR
+461 KKIKVLSGGEKSR
-474 VVLATLMSNSNN
+474 VVLATLMSSNNN
-486 LLVLDEPTNHLD
+486 LLILDEPTNHLD
-498 LKSRDVLLKALKD
+498 LKSRDVLLNALKTFD
-511 FEGTV
+511 GTV

-539 GIRVFESNF
+539 GIRVFDSNF
-548 QYYMDKKN
+548 QYYVDKKKT
-556 AEG
+556 EG

>member
-1 MRNASVN
+1 
-8 NLDLKGYSVLF
+8 

-32 QILYENASFILRPGD
+32 QIIYENSSFILRPGD
-47 KVGLVGPNGAGKTTV
+47 KAGLVGPNGAGKTTV

-114 AVQIRKI
+114 AVEIRKI
-121 EKMLENDLD
+121 EKMLDGEIPLSDT
-130 PDEMEKVLI
+130 EMEKVLNK
-139 QLGDYQT
+139 LGDYQT
-146 EFEKLGGYDLDVR
+146 DFEKLGGYDLDTR

-169 MPYDHDRDVGLFSG
+169 MPYDHDRDVSLFSG
-183 GWRMRIALAKVLI
+183 GWRMRIALAKILI
-196 QAPDVILLDE
+196 QVPDVILLDE

-218 LEDWLKSFK
+218 LEEWLKGFK

-242 IVNRIIEVNNKAIT
+242 IVNRIIEVNNKTIT

-269 EIRKVQQVAQYE
+269 DIRKDQ
-281 SQQAMLQ
+281 QQAQFERQQDMLA

-303 AAQVQSRVKKIDKIE
+303 AAQVQSRVKKLDKIE
-318 RVELPPED
+318 RVEMPPED
-326 VVMDFSFPVPPR
+326 IVMDFSFPVPPR
-338 GSNDIVIMKNL
+338 GSNDIVIMKDLGKSWN
-349 AKTWMR
+349 R
-355 DDGTPQKVFSDL
+355 DDGVLHKVFSGL

-391 KVICGLTEASGG
+391 KVICGLTEASSG
-403 ETSLGPSI
+403 ESSLGPSI

-433 ISSRL
+433 ITQRL

-447 NLLAAFLFRGDDVE
+447 NLLAAFLFRGDDVD

-474 VVLATLMSNSNN
+474 VVLATLMSNNNN
-486 LLVLDEPTNHLD
+486 LLILDEPTNHLD
-498 LKSRDVLLKALKD
+498 LKSREVLLNALKE

-548 QYYMDKKN
+548 QYYVEKKK
-556 AEG
+556 AEV

>member
-1 MRNASVN
+1 
-8 NLDLKGYSVLF
+8 

-32 QILYENASFILRPGD
+32 QVLYENASFILRPGD
-47 KVGLVGPNGAGKTTV
+47 KAGLVGPNGAGKTTV

-114 AVQIRKI
+114 AGEIRKI
-121 EKMLENDLD
+121 EKKLEEELD

-146 EFEKLGGYDLDVR
+146 EFEKLGGYDLDTR

-169 MPYDHDRDVGLFSG
+169 MPYDHDRDVSLFSG

-196 QAPDVILLDE
+196 QQPDVILLDE

-218 LEDWLKSFK
+218 LEEWLKNFK

-242 IVNRIIEVNNKAIT
+242 IVNRIIEVANKTIT

-269 EIRKVQQVAQYE
+269 EIRRVQQIAQFE

-303 AAQVQSRVKKIDKIE
+303 AAQVQSRVKKLDKID

-326 VVMDFSFPVPPR
+326 VVMDFTFPEPPR
-338 GSNDIVIMKNL
+338 GSNDVVTMKNL
-349 AKTWMR
+349 AKTWTR
-355 DDGTPQKVFSDL
+355 DDGTPHKVFSGL
-367 TATVNRLDKIAVVGV
+367 SATVNRLDKIAVVGV

-391 KVICGLTEASGG
+391 KTICGLTEPSSG
-403 ETSLGPSI
+403 EVALGPSI

-421 DLLNPENTVLEE
+421 DLLDPEATILEE

-438 PLASNGYIR
+438 PHASNGYIR

-461 KKIKILSGGEKSR
+461 KKIKVLSGGEKSR
-474 VVLATLMSNSNN
+474 VVLATLMSNNNN
-486 LLVLDEPTNHLD
+486 LLILDEPTNHLD
-498 LKSRDVLLKALKD
+498 LKSRDVLLKALKEFD
-511 FEGTV
+511 GTV

-539 GIRVFESNF
+539 GIRIFESGF
-548 QYYMDKKN
+548 QYYLDKKKS
-556 AEG
+556 EGHA

>member
-1 MRNASVN
+1 
-8 NLDLKGYSVLF
+8 

-114 AVQIRKI
+114 ARKI
-121 EKMLENDLD
+121 REIELKLESDLD
-130 PDEMEKVLI
+130 PDEMEKVLFE
-139 QLGDYQT
+139 LGDYQT

-196 QAPDVILLDE
+196 QNPDVILLDE

-218 LEDWLKSFK
+218 LEEWLKAFK

-242 IVNRIIEVNNKAIT
+242 IVNRIIEVANKAIT

-326 VVMDFSFPVPPR
+326 IVMDFSFPTPPR
-338 GSNDIVIMKNL
+338 GSNDVVMMKNL
-349 AKTWMR
+349 AKSWTR
-355 DDGTPQKVFSDL
+355 DDGALHKVFQGL

-391 KVICGLTEASGG
+391 KVICDLTEATSG
-403 ETSLGPSI
+403 ECSVGPSI
-411 KAGYFSQFSL
+411 QVGYFSQFSL

-433 ISSRL
+433 ISNRL
-438 PLASNGYIR
+438 PHASNGYIR
-447 NLLAAFLFRGDDVE
+447 NLLAAFLFRGDDVD

-474 VVLATLMSNSNN
+474 VVLATLMSNNNN
-486 LLVLDEPTNHLD
+486 LLILDEPTNHLD
-498 LKSRDVLLKALKD
+498 LKSRDVLLNALKTFD
-511 FEGTV
+511 GTV

-539 GIRVFESNF
+539 GIRVFDSNF
-548 QYYMDKKN
+548 NYYLEKKRS
-556 AEG
+556 EV

>member
-1 MRNASVN
+1 
-8 NLDLKGYSVLF
+8 
-19 MISFNNVSKNYGG
+19 MISFNNVSKHYGG
-32 QILYENASFILRPGD
+32 QIIYDNSSFILRPGD

-62 FRVLMK
+62 FRILTK

-114 AVQIRKI
+114 AIEIKKI
-121 EKMLENDLD
+121 EKMLDGEIPLSD
-130 PDEMEKVLI
+130 DEMEKVLN
-139 QLGDYQT
+139 QLGDFQT
-146 EFEKLGGYDLDVR
+146 DFEKLGGYDLDTR

-164 TGLGV
+164 TGLGI
-169 MPYDHDRDVGLFSG
+169 MPYDHDRDVSMFSG
-183 GWRMRIALAKVLI
+183 GWRMRIALAKILI
-196 QAPDVILLDE
+196 QVPDVILLDE

-218 LEDWLKSFK
+218 LEEWLKSFK

-242 IVNRIIEVNNKAIT
+242 IVNRIIEVNNKTIT

-269 EIRKVQQVAQYE
+269 EIRKDQQLAQFE
-281 SQQAMLQ
+281 RQQDMLA

-303 AAQVQSRVKKIDKIE
+303 AAQVQSRVKKLDKIE
-318 RVELPPED
+318 RVEMPPED
-326 VVMDFSFPVPPR
+326 IVMDFSFPIPPR
-338 GSNDIVIMKNL
+338 GSNDIVIMKDL
-349 AKTWMR
+349 AKNWTR
-355 DDGTPQKVFSDL
+355 DDGTFHKVFSGL

-391 KVICGLTEASGG
+391 KVICGLTEASNG
-403 ETSLGPSI
+403 ESSLGPSI

-438 PLASNGYIR
+438 PHVSNGYIR

-474 VVLATLMSNSNN
+474 VVLATLMSNNNN
-486 LLVLDEPTNHLD
+486 LLILDEPTNHLD
-498 LKSRDVLLKALKD
+498 LKSRDVLLNALKE

-548 QYYMDKKN
+548 QYYVEKKKT
-556 AEG
+556 EI